1 MGFTVE
7 HAAFLRNC
15 LQASGKTATSRV
27 FGCKAYVR
35 LGKADK
41 ALTKLGPQSETGQY
55 LGGEADTKA
64 FKILIGTEIRV
75 SRHVRF
81 SEEKFMSAG
90 KVDGL
95 VPLEHEEY
103 DEDFDC
109 CEED

>member
-1 MGFTVE
+1 VGFAVE

-35 LGKADK
+35 LGK
-41 ALTKLGPQSETGQY
+41 GPQSETGQY